1 MPPMTAADSASV
13 PPLLHELER
22 KVMDHLWTLEE
33 GSVREVLQ
41 AVNAAS
47 SRELAYTTI
56 MTILQRL
63 DRKQVVK
70 RRREGKT
77 DFYSPL
83 WSREVYRD
91 ARARAE
97 VAALVD
103 QYGDDALVHFAR
115 QVDQL
120 DAKTR
125 QKLRRLARDA

>member
-1 MPPMTAADSASV
+1 MTAADPAPV
-13 PPLLHELER
+13 PPALHELESR
-22 KVMDHLWTLEE
+22 VMDHLWTLEE
-33 GSVREVLQ
+33 ASVRVVLQ
-41 AVNAAS
+41 AVNAGA

-77 DFYSPL
+77 DFYSPRS
-83 WSREVYRD
+83 SREAYRD

-103 QYGDDALVHFAR
+103 QYGQEALVHFTR
-115 QVDQL
+115 QVDRL

-125 QKLRRLARDA
+125 QELQRLARDA